1 MKEYDGL
8 WLKKLAETL
17 PPCGTPAETAR
28 AELTAFF
35 AGRGVSFRLAVDKS
49 LGEGYRVRREG
60 ERWTVTGGDTG
71 VLYGAYDLIS
81 ALITGESADGMA
93 SSPRY
98 PLRMLN
104 GRGVDVHVVQAEHV
118 DMRACQ

>member
-35 AGRGVSFRLAVDKS
+35 AGRGESFGLAVDGS
-49 LGEGYRVRREG
+49 DEVWGLGRAWRR
-60 ERWTVTGGDTG
+60 
-71 VLYGAYDLIS
+71 
-81 ALITGESADGMA
+81 
-93 SSPRY
+93 SPR
-98 PLRMLN
+98 RC
-104 GRGVDVHVVQAEHV
+104 RVW
-118 DMRACQ
+118 RR